1 MPAWL
6 KLAYRMGKIGAI
18 KIAIGYTML
27 LQAGMFF
34 VTDPG
39 NVALFWSYTFM
50 AGLAFGA
57 PTLLHSMMA
66 DLTEFDESK
75 TGQKRA
81 GMYFALLA
89 TINKLGG
96 ASAVGLTLTL
106 ADRVFNFSPA
116 PQIRPRLSKGCWLF
130 FASRRRQPLRSP
142 TYLCI
147 DIPWTRKRRLKL
159 SSSYQIK
166 HEISPPQ
173 KCSPCE

>member
-57 PTLLHSMMA
+57 GPT
-66 DLTEFDESK
+66 
-75 TGQKRA
+75 
-81 GMYFALLA
+81 
-89 TINKLGG
+89 
-96 ASAVGLTLTL
+96 
-106 ADRVFNFSPA
+106 
-116 PQIRPRLSKGCWLF
+116 
-130 FASRRRQPLRSP
+130 
-142 TYLCI
+142 
-147 DIPWTRKRRLKL
+147 
-159 SSSYQIK
+159 
-166 HEISPPQ
+166 
-173 KCSPCE
+173 

>member
-1 MPAWL
+1 
-6 KLAYRMGKIGAI
+6 
-18 KIAIGYTML
+18 
-27 LQAGMFF
+27 
-34 VTDPG
+34 
-39 NVALFWSYTFM
+39 
-50 AGLAFGA
+50 
-57 PTLLHSMMA
+57 MMA

-116 PQIRPRLSKGCWLF
+116 PQIRPRLSRVAGYFLLR
-130 FASRRRQPLRSP
+130 AGDSHLRSP